1 MNNQQI
7 FAALAVA
14 LAKDGRAAL
23 GTVVATRGST
33 PQKVGAKLL
42 IHADGQSSIGTLG
55 GGCVEGEVWQEAIR
69 ALAANRPSFASYE
82 LSDDYAGDNGMI
94 CGGTME
100 IMVDVWTAADLPL
113 AQRAADELAAGH
125 PCVLATVVEGDMLGG
140 KLLLG
145 SGRGDRWVVPDDF
158 VSPILDSGVAEVKAE
173 AEPKSKIQNPKL
185 SEALRVALHDGGPLG
200 IHEAGVINLTGYDA
214 PLFIENLRGEAEL
227 IVVGAGHVAQALCQI
242 ASFAGFA
249 VTVLDNRE
257 RFANAER
264 FPAATQVLAQ
274 EIEATLPQLAIGP
287 QTYIVIVTR
296 GHQFDEGA
304 LRLVIDSPATYIGM
318 IGSRRK
324 VLLVYKRMLADGYDV
339 AKLRCIYAPVGLEIG
354 AETVEEIAVSIVAE
368 LIKVRR
374 HGGDGAAGHMRD
386 GVKIKDAPEKS
397 LFVCRGEQRF
407 ALAAIAT
414 GCILLSCPRPSQRRG
429 R

>member
-7 FAALAVA
+7 FAALATA
-14 LAKDGRAAL
+14 LAEDGRAAL

-42 IHADGQSSIGTLG
+42 IRADGQSSIGTLG
-55 GGCVEGEVWQEAIR
+55 GGCVEGQVWQEAIR

-100 IMVDVWTAADLPL
+100 ILVDVWAAADLAV
-113 AQRAADELAAGH
+113 AQRAANELAAGH
-125 PCVLATVVEGDMLGG
+125 PCVLATVIEGDTLGG

-145 SGRGDRWVVPDDF
+145 SGRGERWL
-158 VSPILDSGVAEVKAE
+158 VSEVAPAMG
-173 AEPKSKIQNPKL
+173 
-185 SEALRVALHDGGPLG
+185 EALREALHDGGPLG
-200 IHEAGVINLTGYDA
+200 IHEAAVINLTGYDA
-214 PLFIENLRGEAEL
+214 PLFIESLRGEAEL
-227 IVVGAGHVAQALCQI
+227 IIVGAGHVAQALCQV

-257 RFANAER
+257 KFANAER
-264 FPAATQVLAQ
+264 FAAATQVLAE
-274 EIEATLPQLAIGP
+274 EIEATLPQQTIGP

-304 LRLVIDSPATYIGM
+304 LRLVINSPAAYIGM

-339 AKLRCIYAPVGLEIG
+339 AKLRRIYAPVGLELG

-374 HGGDGAAGHMRD
+374 SGGEGAAGHMRD
-386 GVKIKDAPEKS
+386 GVKIKD
-397 LFVCRGEQRF
+397 
-407 ALAAIAT
+407 
-414 GCILLSCPRPSQRRG
+414 
-429 R
+429 

>member
-7 FAALAVA
+7 FAALADA
-14 LAKDGRAAL
+14 LAGDGRAAL

-33 PQKVGAKLL
+33 PQKIGAKLL
-42 IHADGQSSIGTLG
+42 IRADGQSSSGTLG
-55 GGCVEGEVWQEAIR
+55 GGCVEGQVWQEAIR
-69 ALAANRPSFASYE
+69 ALATGRPSFASYE

-100 IMVDVWTAADLPL
+100 IMVDVWTATNLPL
-113 AQRAADELAAGH
+113 AQCAADELAAGR
-125 PCVLATVVEGDMLGG
+125 PCVLATIIEGNTIGG

-145 SGRGDRWVVPDDF
+145 TGRGDRWVVGEAD
-158 VSPILDSGVAEVKAE
+158 AELATAIRDALGE
-173 AEPKSKIQNPKL
+173 AIG
-185 SEALRVALHDGGPLG
+185 LRDHAMLRLPGHNAAVFC
-200 IHEAGVINLTGYDA
+200 ES
-214 PLFIENLRGEAEL
+214 LRGQAEL
-227 IVVGAGHVAQALCQI
+227 IIVGAGHVAQALCQV

-257 RFANAER
+257 RFANRER
-264 FPAATQVLAQ
+264 FPNAAQVLAE
-274 EIEATLPQLAIGP
+274 EIETTLPRLAIGP

-304 LRLVIDSPATYIGM
+304 LRLVADSPAAYIGM

-324 VLLVYKRMLADGYDV
+324 VLLVYRRMLADGYDV
-339 AKLRCIYAPVGLEIG
+339 AKLRRIYAPVGLEIG

-374 HGGDGAAGHMRD
+374 GGRDEVRHMRD
-386 GVKIKDAPEKS
+386 SLKIKD
-397 LFVCRGEQRF
+397 
-407 ALAAIAT
+407 
-414 GCILLSCPRPSQRRG
+414 
-429 R
+429 

>member
-7 FAALAVA
+7 FAALANA
-14 LAKDGRAAL
+14 LVEDGRAAL

-42 IHADGQSSIGTLG
+42 IRADGQSSIGTLG
-55 GGCVEGEVWQEAIR
+55 GGCVEGQVWQEAIR
-69 ALAANRPSFASYE
+69 ALATEYPSFASYE

-100 IMVDVWTAADLPL
+100 IMVDVWTAADLEL
-113 AQRAADELAAGH
+113 ARRAADELAAGR
-125 PCVLATVVEGDMLGG
+125 PCVLATVVAGDTLGG

-145 SGRGDRWVVPDDF
+145 TGRGDRWMIGEVAAGLAAAIRDA
-158 VSPILDSGVAEVKAE
+158 LDE
-173 AEPKSKIQNPKL
+173 ALGLRDTAVLCL
-185 SEALRVALHDGGPLG
+185 SEHD
-200 IHEAGVINLTGYDA
+200 AT
-214 PLFIENLRGEAEL
+214 LFCESLRGQAEL
-227 IVVGAGHVAQALCQI
+227 IIVGAGHVAQALCQV

-257 RFANAER
+257 RFASRER
-264 FPAATQVLAQ
+264 FPNAAQMLAE
-274 EIEATLPQLAIGP
+274 EIETTLPRLTIGP

-304 LRLVIDSPATYIGM
+304 LRLVADSPAAYIGM

-324 VLLVYKRMLADGYDV
+324 VLLVYKRMLADGYAV
-339 AKLRCIYAPVGLEIG
+339 AKLRRIYAPVGLEIG

-374 HGGDGAAGHMRD
+374 
-386 GVKIKDAPEKS
+386 
-397 LFVCRGEQRF
+397 RGEGEARHMKDS
-407 ALAAIAT
+407 LKI
-414 GCILLSCPRPSQRRG
+414 PKD
-429 R
+429 

>member
-7 FAALAVA
+7 FAALATA
-14 LAKDGRAAL
+14 LAEDGRAAL

-33 PQKVGAKLL
+33 PQKVGAKLM
-42 IHADGQSSIGTLG
+42 ICAAGSSSIGTLG
-55 GGCVEGEVWQEAIR
+55 GGCVEGQVWQEAIR
-69 ALAANRPSFASYE
+69 ALNVGRPSFASYE

-100 IMVDVWTAADLPL
+100 IMVDVWAAADLPL
-113 AQRAADELAAGH
+113 AQRAADELAAGRS
-125 PCVLATVVEGDMLGG
+125 CVLATVIEGDALGV

-145 SGRGDRWVVPDDF
+145 TGRGERWIVGESEPA
-158 VSPILDSGVAEVKAE
+158 LAE
-173 AEPKSKIQNPKL
+173 AML
-185 SEALRVALHDGGPLG
+185 DALHDGGSLG
-200 IHEAGVINLTGYDA
+200 LRETAVLDLPGAKV
-214 PLFIENLRGEAEL
+214 FCESLRGQAEL
-227 IVVGAGHVAQALCQI
+227 IIVGAGHVAQALCQV

-264 FPAATQVLAQ
+264 FPAATQVLA
-274 EIEATLPQLAIGP
+274 EDIEPTLPQLAIGP

-304 LRLVIDSPATYIGM
+304 LRLIIDSSAAYIGM

-339 AKLRCIYAPVGLEIG
+339 AKLRHIYAPLGLEIG

-374 HGGDGAAGHMRD
+374 RGGNGAAGHMRD
-386 GVKIKDAPEKS
+386 GVRIKD
-397 LFVCRGEQRF
+397 
-407 ALAAIAT
+407 
-414 GCILLSCPRPSQRRG
+414 
-429 R
+429 